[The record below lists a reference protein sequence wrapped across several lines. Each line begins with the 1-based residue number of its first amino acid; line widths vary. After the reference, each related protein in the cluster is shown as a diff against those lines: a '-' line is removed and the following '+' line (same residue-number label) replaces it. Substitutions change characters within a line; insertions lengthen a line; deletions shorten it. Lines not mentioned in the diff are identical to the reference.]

1 MKPRLITDD
10 IVFLVVD
17 DFETMRKVTMNQL
30 RLMGANNIHTCCN
43 GLEAMQLLRNHKV
56 DVILSDWNMPLMSG
70 IDLLRAVRK
79 DPKTSNI
86 PFIMITAEAE
96 RIRIDDAIRSGVTSF
111 LIKPYSATNLSFR
124 IESALAAKH
133 SNTRIPAA
141 EPTGQVIPL
150 PGIGATNT
158 SGANNPILQTI
169 LVIDDSPDNLLLMT
183 SLFKDEY
190 RVLVGNSGATALKMC
205 QSENPPDLVLLD
217 VMMPG
222 MDGFEV
228 ARLMREN
235 PLSHDIPVIF
245 VTAMTEKSAS
255 LQGFGLGAVDFV
267 TKPIDPEILKPR
279 VCNFMRYV
287 GLRKQVQLAC
297 DNAVE
302 LARLQEDVENMTRHD
317 MKGTLAGIIGL
328 VQLLEAEKSLE
339 RSQIKQLQSIEES
352 SLHLLG
358 MINLSAELF
367 KIESDRFILNAQP
380 VKINEILR
388 RIVEIARTAFSARHI
403 TIFMNADPSV
413 AEGVESALGDGMLC
427 YSLFQNLLQNACE
440 ASPDDGNV
448 VVELRDEIPLRITF
462 ENRGVVPHS
471 IRDRFFEKF
480 VTFGKPGGSGVG
492 TYSAKLLAEAQN
504 GTISV
509 AVSDELNSTLLTVT
523 LPRMPQV

>member
-1 MKPRLITDD
+1 
-10 IVFLVVD
+10 LVVD

-30 RLMGANNIHTCCN
+30 RLMGANNIHTCSN
-43 GLEAMQLLRNHKV
+43 GLEAMQLLRSHKV
-56 DVILSDWNMPLMSG
+56 DLILSDWNMPLMSG

-79 DPKTSNI
+79 DQKFSHI

-96 RIRIDDAIRSGVTSF
+96 RIRIDDAIASGVTSF
-111 LIKPYSATNLSFR
+111 LIKPYSATNLNAR
-124 IESALAAKH
+124 IELALTAKP
-133 SNTRIPAA
+133 SNIPSYA
-141 EPTGQVIPL
+141 EEPIGQTSSPQALNMESI
-150 PGIGATNT
+150 
-158 SGANNPILQTI
+158 SGAKKPTLQTI

-190 RVLVGNSGATALKMC
+190 RVLVGNSGAAALKMC

-217 VMMPG
+217 IMMPG

-228 ARLMREN
+228 ARLMREH
-235 PLSHDIPVIF
+235 PGSHDIPVIF
-245 VTAMTEKSAS
+245 VTAMSEKSAS
-255 LQGFGLGAVDFV
+255 LQGFGLGAVDYV

-297 DNAVE
+297 DNAIA

-339 RSQIKQLQSIEES
+339 RSQIKQLQLIEES

-358 MINLSAELF
+358 MINLSAELY

-380 VKINEILR
+380 VKINEILSR
-388 RIVEIARTAFSARHI
+388 LVEIARTAFAAKHI
-403 TIFMNADPSV
+403 TIFMNADAFV
-413 AEGVESALGDGMLC
+413 AEGGASAIGDGMLC

-440 ASPDDGNV
+440 ASPDGGKV
-448 VVELRDEIPLRITF
+448 VVELRDEVPLRITF
-462 ENRGVVPHS
+462 ENQGVVPHS
-471 IRDRFFEKF
+471 IRDCFFEKF
-480 VTFGKPGGSGVG
+480 VTFGKAGGSGVG

-504 GTISV
+504 GAISV

-523 LPRMPQV
+523 LPRLPQT